1 MKAISK
7 VLAVLLP
14 ESVSKTLPSAAIEQK
29 G

>member
-14 ESVSKTLPSAAIEQK
+14 ESVSKTSPIAAIEQK